1 MKTVDKLLTEKMMTL
16 VRCNTQAQG
25 QEMADALVDAGVKVI
40 EITLTTPGALKIIE
54 KLLKNKDLLVGAGTV
69 RTAKDVK
76 KVEAIG
82 GRFIVS
88 PDTNEDVIAATKKL
102 KLVSMPG
109 VSTPTEV
116 GIAVDAGAEEK
127 YHAGVFAN
135 QPAEEGTGFSDET
148 LISIAESSGITGD
161 ALTTFN
167 DCLAS
172 EKYAGWVANSYAAF
186 DSAGVSSTP
195 TGLLNGTELSGD
207 VLFDPIQLTAAIEA
221 AAKS

>member
-1 MKTVDKLLTEKMMTL
+1 MKTMNKLLSEKMMTL

-116 GIAVDAGAEEK
+116 GIAIDAGADILKLFPASVLGPAHLKSIREPFPNNRWCPT
-127 YHAGVFAN
+127 AGV
-135 QPAEEGTGFSDET
+135 T
-148 LISIAESSGITGD
+148 LESIPKWFEAGADLVGLGGP
-161 ALTTFN
+161 LTK
-167 DCLAS
+167 DGA
-172 EKYAGWVANSYAAF
+172 
-186 DSAGVSSTP
+186 AGVRK
-195 TGLLNGTELSGD
+195 N
-207 VLFDPIQLTAAIEA
+207 VLAFRSAIEA
-221 AAKS
+221 ASKVVYQHEVSQ

>member
-1 MKTVDKLLTEKMMTL
+1 MKTMNKLLSEKMMTL

-88 PDTNEDVIAATKKL
+88 PDTNEEVIAATKKL

-116 GIAVDAGAEEK
+116 GIAVDAGADILKLFPASVLGPAHLKSIREPFPNNRWCPT
-127 YHAGVFAN
+127 AGV
-135 QPAEEGTGFSDET
+135 T
-148 LISIAESSGITGD
+148 LESIPKWFEAGADLVGLGGP
-161 ALTTFN
+161 LTK
-167 DCLAS
+167 DGA
-172 EKYAGWVANSYAAF
+172 
-186 DSAGVSSTP
+186 AGVRK
-195 TGLLNGTELSGD
+195 N
-207 VLFDPIQLTAAIEA
+207 VLAFRSAIEA
-221 AAKS
+221 ASKVVYQHEVSQ

>member
-1 MKTVDKLLTEKMMTL
+1 MKTVDKLLAEKMMTL

-69 RTAKDVK
+69 RTVKDVK

-82 GRFIVS
+82 ARFIVS
-88 PDTNEDVIAATKKL
+88 PDTNEDVITVTKKL

-116 GIAVDAGAEEK
+116 GIAVDAGADILKLFPASVLGPAHLKSIREPFPNNRWCPT
-127 YHAGVFAN
+127 AGV
-135 QPAEEGTGFSDET
+135 T
-148 LISIAESSGITGD
+148 LESIPKWFEAGADLVGLGGP
-161 ALTTFN
+161 LTK
-167 DCLAS
+167 DGA
-172 EKYAGWVANSYAAF
+172 
-186 DSAGVSSTP
+186 AGVRK
-195 TGLLNGTELSGD
+195 N
-207 VLFDPIQLTAAIEA
+207 VLAFRSAIDQASKVVYQHEV
-221 AAKS
+221 SQ

>member
-1 MKTVDKLLTEKMMTL
+1 MKTIDKLLTEKMMTL
-16 VRCNTQAQG
+16 VRCNTQAEG

-88 PDTNEDVIAATKKL
+88 PDTNEDVIVATKKL

-116 GIAVDAGAEEK
+116 GIAIDAGADILKLFPASVLGPAHLKSIREPFPNNRWCPT
-127 YHAGVFAN
+127 AGV
-135 QPAEEGTGFSDET
+135 T
-148 LISIAESSGITGD
+148 LESIPKWFEAGADLVGLGGP
-161 ALTTFN
+161 LTK
-167 DCLAS
+167 DGA
-172 EKYAGWVANSYAAF
+172 
-186 DSAGVSSTP
+186 AGVRK
-195 TGLLNGTELSGD
+195 N
-207 VLFDPIQLTAAIEA
+207 VLAFRSAIEA
-221 AAKS
+221 ASKVVYQHEVSQ

>member
-69 RTAKDVK
+69 RTVKDVK

-82 GRFIVS
+82 ARFIVS
-88 PDTNEDVIAATKKL
+88 PDTNEDVITATKKL

-116 GIAVDAGAEEK
+116 GIAVDAGADILKLFPASVLGAAHLKSIREPFPNNRWCPT
-127 YHAGVFAN
+127 AGV
-135 QPAEEGTGFSDET
+135 T
-148 LISIAESSGITGD
+148 LESIPKWFEAGADLVGLGGP
-161 ALTTFN
+161 LTK
-167 DCLAS
+167 DGA
-172 EKYAGWVANSYAAF
+172 
-186 DSAGVSSTP
+186 AGVRK
-195 TGLLNGTELSGD
+195 N
-207 VLFDPIQLTAAIEA
+207 VLAFRTAIDQASKVVYKHEV
-221 AAKS
+221 SQ

>member
-1 MKTVDKLLTEKMMTL
+1 MKTVDKLLAEKMMTL

-69 RTAKDVK
+69 RTVKDVK

-82 GRFIVS
+82 ARFIVS

-116 GIAVDAGAEEK
+116 GIAVDAGADILKLFPASVLGPAHLKSIREPFPNNRWCPT
-127 YHAGVFAN
+127 AGV
-135 QPAEEGTGFSDET
+135 T
-148 LISIAESSGITGD
+148 LESIPKWFEAGADLVGLGGP
-161 ALTTFN
+161 LTK
-167 DCLAS
+167 DGA
-172 EKYAGWVANSYAAF
+172 
-186 DSAGVSSTP
+186 AGVRK
-195 TGLLNGTELSGD
+195 N
-207 VLFDPIQLTAAIEA
+207 VLAFRSAIDQASKVVYQHEV
-221 AAKS
+221 SQ

>member
-1 MKTVDKLLTEKMMTL
+1 MKTVDKLLSEKMMTL

-88 PDTNEDVIAATKKL
+88 PDTNEEVIAATKKL

-116 GIAVDAGAEEK
+116 GIAIDAGADILKLFPASVLGPAHLKSIREPFPNNRWCPT
-127 YHAGVFAN
+127 AGV
-135 QPAEEGTGFSDET
+135 T
-148 LISIAESSGITGD
+148 LESIPKWFEAGADLVGLGGP
-161 ALTTFN
+161 LTK
-167 DCLAS
+167 DGA
-172 EKYAGWVANSYAAF
+172 
-186 DSAGVSSTP
+186 AGVRK
-195 TGLLNGTELSGD
+195 N
-207 VLFDPIQLTAAIEA
+207 VLAFRSAIEA
-221 AAKS
+221 ASKVVYQHEVSQ

>member
-1 MKTVDKLLTEKMMTL
+1 MKTVNKLLSEKMMTL

-88 PDTNEDVIAATKKL
+88 PDTNEEVIAATKKL

-116 GIAVDAGAEEK
+116 GIAIDAGADILKLFPASVLGPAHLKSIREPFPNNRWCPT
-127 YHAGVFAN
+127 AGV
-135 QPAEEGTGFSDET
+135 T
-148 LISIAESSGITGD
+148 LESIPKWFEAGADLVGLGGP
-161 ALTTFN
+161 LTK
-167 DCLAS
+167 DGA
-172 EKYAGWVANSYAAF
+172 
-186 DSAGVSSTP
+186 AGVRK
-195 TGLLNGTELSGD
+195 N
-207 VLFDPIQLTAAIEA
+207 VLAFRSAIEA
-221 AAKS
+221 ASKVVYQHEVSQ

>member
-1 MKTVDKLLTEKMMTL
+1 MKTVNKLLSEKMMTL

-116 GIAVDAGAEEK
+116 GIAIDAGADILKLFPASVLGPAHLKSIREPFPNNRWCPT
-127 YHAGVFAN
+127 AGV
-135 QPAEEGTGFSDET
+135 T
-148 LISIAESSGITGD
+148 LESIPKWFEAGADLVGLGGP
-161 ALTTFN
+161 LTK
-167 DCLAS
+167 DGA
-172 EKYAGWVANSYAAF
+172 
-186 DSAGVSSTP
+186 AGVRK
-195 TGLLNGTELSGD
+195 N
-207 VLFDPIQLTAAIEA
+207 VLAFRSAIDAASKVVYQHEV
-221 AAKS
+221 SQ

>member
-1 MKTVDKLLTEKMMTL
+1 MKTVDKLLAEKMMTL

-69 RTAKDVK
+69 RTVKDVK

-82 GRFIVS
+82 ARFIVS
-88 PDTNEDVIAATKKL
+88 PDTNEDVITATKKL

-116 GIAVDAGAEEK
+116 GIAVDAGADILKLFPASVLGPAHLKSIREPFPNNRWCPT
-127 YHAGVFAN
+127 AGV
-135 QPAEEGTGFSDET
+135 T
-148 LISIAESSGITGD
+148 LESIPKWFEAGADLVGLGGP
-161 ALTTFN
+161 LTK
-167 DCLAS
+167 DGA
-172 EKYAGWVANSYAAF
+172 
-186 DSAGVSSTP
+186 AGVRK
-195 TGLLNGTELSGD
+195 N
-207 VLFDPIQLTAAIEA
+207 VLAFRSAIEA
-221 AAKS
+221 ASKVVYQHEVSQ

>member
-76 KVEAIG
+76 KVEAMG

-116 GIAVDAGAEEK
+116 GIAVDAGADILKLFPASVLGPAHLKSIREPFPNNRWCPT
-127 YHAGVFAN
+127 AGV
-135 QPAEEGTGFSDET
+135 T
-148 LISIAESSGITGD
+148 LESIPKWFEAGADLVGLGGP
-161 ALTTFN
+161 LTK
-167 DCLAS
+167 DGA
-172 EKYAGWVANSYAAF
+172 
-186 DSAGVSSTP
+186 AGVRK
-195 TGLLNGTELSGD
+195 N
-207 VLFDPIQLTAAIEA
+207 VLAFRSAIEA
-221 AAKS
+221 ASKVVYQHEVSQ